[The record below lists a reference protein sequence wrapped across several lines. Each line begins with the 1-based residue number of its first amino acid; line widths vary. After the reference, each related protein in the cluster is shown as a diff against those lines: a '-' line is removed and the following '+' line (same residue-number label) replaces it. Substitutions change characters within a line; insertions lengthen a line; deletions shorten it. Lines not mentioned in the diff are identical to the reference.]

1 MSSEY
6 RTLLLTQAERHYLL
20 YVIGPDTLWP
30 ASEAHLPLLRQVP
43 GGHVAGGP
51 DFRALL
57 VALAIRGGEGE
68 IPIELSPSDLWL
80 LDGVL
85 LSRDLRRE
93 KLPDGRPALELAQKI
108 WDLILDVYDDR
119 LPPPLRKE
127 HHHAGTDDHPDED
140 PSAIIA
146 SAEAFLRSRD
156 HSGTGDD
163 LSSAEA

>member
-1 MSSEY
+1 MSNEY
-6 RTLLLTQAERHYLL
+6 RTLRLTQAERQYFL
-20 YVIGPDTLWP
+20 YVISADTLWP

-51 DFRALL
+51 EFRALL
-57 VALAIRGGEGE
+57 LALAIRGGETE
-68 IPIELSPSDLWL
+68 IPIEVSPSDLWL

-93 KLPDGRPALELAQKI
+93 KLPDGRPALELAKKI
-108 WDLILDVYDDR
+108 WDLILDIYDDR

-127 HHHAGTDDHPDED
+127 CDHAGTDDDSDED

-156 HSGTGDD
+156 HPGTGDD
-163 LSSAEA
+163 LPSAEA